1 MKCSNPNCN
10 FDVDGSCIEGL
21 SLGECPSLSEDI
33 DLELISPESLELE
46 TDVELV
52 NETVATKKQLLI
64 GQSPLREQD
73 ASDILKA
80 NSGKVISFVGPVGVG
95 KTTLISSIYDIF
107 NRSHNLDIN
116 FGRSFSLYAFE
127 KLCHSARVTSKGTVI
142 STPRTSSSNGVGF
155 YHISI
160 IDSKNTR
167 QEVLLADRS
176 GESYIEMINDTSMV
190 YQFNELKRSDL
201 ICVLVDSSDLGNVRT
216 RHKTCRQTINLLKS
230 VSVMFNQCHFPSIA
244 LLLTKYDLVEN
255 TEREESCL
263 KEAEKIKALFI
274 KESFITIPLIPL
286 AARPSLEENGKPD
299 KIGELWSMIETSNKP
314 QIRKASTLVKSER
327 SFYNLELLYD

>member
-33 DLELISPESLELE
+33 DLELISPDPLEPE
-46 TDVELV
+46 TDVELL

-64 GQSPLREQD
+64 GQSPLTEQN

-107 NRSHNLDIN
+107 NRNHNLDVK
-116 FGRSFSLYAFE
+116 FGRSFSIYAFE

-160 IDSKNTR
+160 VDSNDTR

-176 GESYIEMINDTSMV
+176 GENYIEMINDISLV
-190 YQFNELKRSDL
+190 HQFNELKRSDL
-201 ICVLVDSSDLGNVRT
+201 ICVLVDSSDLGNVLT
-216 RHKTCRQTINLLKS
+216 RHKTRRQTIKLLNS
-230 VSVMFNQCHFPSIA
+230 VFAMFNQCHLPSIA

-255 TEREESCL
+255 TEREKACL
-263 KEAEKIKALFI
+263 LEVEKIQTSLS
-274 KESFITIPLIPL
+274 KESSITIPVIPL

-299 KIGELWSMIETSNKP
+299 KIGELWNMIESSKKP
-314 QIRKASTLVKSER
+314 QIRKATTLVKSER
-327 SFYNLELLYD
+327 SFHNLELLYD